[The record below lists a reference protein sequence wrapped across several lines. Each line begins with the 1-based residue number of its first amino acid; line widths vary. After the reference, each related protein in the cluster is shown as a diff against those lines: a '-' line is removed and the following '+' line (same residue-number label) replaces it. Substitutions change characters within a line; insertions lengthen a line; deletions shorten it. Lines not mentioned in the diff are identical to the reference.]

1 MKTRLMAV
9 GMMAAACAFGGVY
22 DDCVYLFEGGLDA
35 DGNGFLSTG
44 EMRDEL
50 HADPNHASNK
60 GTVFGYADGA
70 FLRNERV
77 PYQSAGLATQD
88 VQCLHFAQP
97 RKVSGTTTN
106 FYPNIV
112 KMPFIA
118 DACPTNIYTGVFR
131 VRLDRD
137 PLASASG
144 WLMNFGYTKNTDGQ
158 GFLFGF
164 SWNANS
170 NAYLMTSHATG
181 SSGKSWGIADI
192 PTNTWLDVAVV
203 VTGNVV
209 TAYRAYT
216 GRGSGSSGA
225 TAAVAVCGRQL
236 KTASTPRSASSDG
249 VRFSQRI
256 VYNPVSDG

>member
-1 MKTRLMAV
+1 MNKMLMAV

-35 DGNGFLSTG
+35 DGNGCLSTG

-50 HADPNHASNK
+50 HGSPSHAYNQA
-60 GTVFGYADGA
+60 TVFGYADGA
-70 FLRNERV
+70 LFRNEPV
-77 PYQSAGLATQD
+77 PYQSAGLPTQN
-88 VQCLHFAQP
+88 VQCLCFTHP

-137 PLASASG
+137 PLANASG

-158 GFLFGF
+158 GLLFGF

-170 NAYLMTSHATG
+170 NAYQMTSHATG

-209 TAYRAYT
+209 TAYR
-216 GRGSGSSGA
+216 SSW
-225 TAAVAVCGRQL
+225 
-236 KTASTPRSASSDG
+236 
-249 VRFSQRI
+249 
-256 VYNPVSDG
+256 